1 MKTFLLLLPFAA
13 CVTAQPK
20 AEQTAAALAATGQVK
35 IVKVEPKLVC
45 EWVQETG
52 SNVRRKVCR
61 PADQEDLDS
70 ENEESAADLRLMQER
85 TSRVP
90 APSPGGR

>member
-1 MKTFLLLLPFAA
+1 MKTLLVILPLAA
-13 CVTAQPK
+13 CATTQPSAQ
-20 AEQTAAALAATGQVK
+20 QTAAELAAKGQVK
-35 IVKVEPKLVC
+35 VVTVEPKLVC

-61 PADQEDLDS
+61 PEDQEDLDL
-70 ENEESAADLRLMQER
+70 ENEVSAADLRLMQER

-90 APSPGGR
+90 APSPGRR